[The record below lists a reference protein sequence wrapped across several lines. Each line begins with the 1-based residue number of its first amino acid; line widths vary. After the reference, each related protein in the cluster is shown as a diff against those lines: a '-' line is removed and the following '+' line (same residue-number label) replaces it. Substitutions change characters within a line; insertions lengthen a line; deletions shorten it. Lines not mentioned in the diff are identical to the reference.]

1 MGLDQ
6 FLRVNITT
14 TQASITH
21 PEAQKLQKQLAN
33 VLNTNDVDFVAYA
46 PDDPQEAIDLD
57 QVYDINGMPTD
68 EYVIFNLPKTAD
80 ATYRKANQI
89 QNFFESHFYTS
100 DYPHGDDEYNCIA
113 TKIDD
118 VTLQH
123 LIHII
128 DQVDDDPS
136 NTKLAEKLLPTTNG
150 FFYGGTEY
158 GMGYY
163 ESNEQ
168 FKHDLLQL
176 QSIRQ
181 MVNKLLEDTTL
192 TARLIYSSWW

>member
-14 TQASITH
+14 TQASITYS
-21 PEAQKLQKQLAN
+21 EAQKLQKQLTK

-57 QVYDINGMPTD
+57 QVYDINGMPTN
-68 EYVIFNLPKTAD
+68 EYVIFNLPKAAD

-89 QNFFESHFYTS
+89 QNFFESNFYTS

-128 DQVDDDPS
+128 NQVDDDPS
-136 NTKLAEKLLPTTNG
+136 NTKLAEQLLPTTNG

-181 MVNKLLEDTTL
+181 MVNKLLEDTEF